1 MYQGK
6 TKDLRISCSTEKNV
20 NVTGS
25 KEAIINQVSCLLEQ
39 ISRKY
44 LLLQL
49 GVDISNE
56 MPESSVNYSKN
67 KEIILGNAAKMGRK
81 EKFSPN
87 CTLFKGD
94 IPSKKESL
102 SIPPYCF
109 NLLPLILDGKTSSQ
123 QILAGTKSI
132 S

>member
-6 TKDLRISCSTEKNV
+6 TKYLRIPCSAERNV

-25 KEAIINQVSCLLEQ
+25 KEAIINQVPCLLEQ
-39 ISRKY
+39 IRRKY
-44 LLLQL
+44 LLLKL